1 VFTWW
6 TNPTPGIKYL
16 RADLPSGALGGTCL
30 NFEEELRDPDN
41 NGDLWAKHPHNTP
54 GIWQLV
60 SNYVRHRAMRE
71 QQLFAPAY
79 LDIDDDYTQ
88 MHREY
93 NAKRWVEFDREAPDL
108 TTSSIECHRL
118 TASVADGVIVTT
130 PYLQSKYLELNDNVY
145 ICRNS
150 VNPDDW
156 PVIPPS
162 TERDPDE
169 FVIMFAGSPRPGDLN
184 PLRRA
189 LEWAAKQPGVTVYMV
204 HDLKL
209 GFRGVKTTGWKPF
222 NEYFNFISSLKPD
235 LSLRPLETTE
245 FAKSKSDLK
254 ILEAA
259 MCGAYSLV
267 QVWEPYSEWI
277 ADDKVM
283 WAHTPQDWEKAIK
296 YAVNNRDEIRHKADS
311 LREQVIATRHIDI
324 VKEDWLAVYD
334 DMPLVEDIRPSVTPV
349 GVFET
354 PVGGLT

>member
-1 VFTWW
+1 MFTWW

-16 RADLPSGALGGTCL
+16 RADLPSSALGGTTL
-30 NFEEELRDPDN
+30 DIELELQRN
-41 NGDLWAKHPHNTP
+41 ADLWENHPPSTP

-60 SNYVRHRAMRE
+60 SNAVRYQAVRE
-71 QQLFAPAY
+71 QRLFAPVY

-93 NAKRWVEFDREAPDL
+93 NAKRWVEFDRETPDL
-108 TTSSIECHRL
+108 TTSSIECHRWC
-118 TASVADGVIVTT
+118 AEFVDGVIVTT

-150 VNPDDW
+150 VNPEDW

-162 TERDPDE
+162 TERDPDT

-204 HDLKL
+204 HDLKM
-209 GFRGVKTTGWKPF
+209 GFRGVKTTGWIPF
-222 NEYFNFISSLKPD
+222 HNYFNFISSLKPD

-254 ILEAA
+254 ILEAS

-267 QVWEPYSEWI
+267 QAWEPYSEWI
-277 ADDKVM
+277 SQDKVA
-283 WAHTPQDWEKAIK
+283 WAHSPKDWEKEIK
-296 YAVNNRDEIRHKADS
+296 YAVNNRDDIRHKAVR
-311 LREQVIATRHIDI
+311 LREEVIATRHIDV
-324 VKEDWLAVYD
+324 VKQDWLAILD
-334 DMPLVEDIRPSVTPV
+334 DMPQVEDLRYSEYAPV
-349 GVFET
+349 GV
-354 PVGGLT
+354 LT